1 MTHAVSRRLT
11 RGVTCTLRRRFPPHR
26 FQLFLSL
33 GKEKIFTEELM
44 TSVSPADE
52 TALTP
57 SQAGF
62 ILTKESG
69 SANIIF
75 GLRDGKLAVSGINY

>member
-1 MTHAVSRRLT
+1 
-11 RGVTCTLRRRFPPHR
+11 
-26 FQLFLSL
+26 
-33 GKEKIFTEELM
+33 M

>member
-1 MTHAVSRRLT
+1 MAAYPLYIGFSTGGQSVESRED
-11 RGVTCTLRRRFPPHR
+11 
-26 FQLFLSL
+26 FLSL
-33 GKEKIFTEELM
+33 GKEKIFTEELL
-44 TSVSPADE
+44 TSVSQADE

-69 SANIIF
+69 SANIVF

>member
-1 MTHAVSRRLT
+1 
-11 RGVTCTLRRRFPPHR
+11 
-26 FQLFLSL
+26 
-33 GKEKIFTEELM
+33 M
-44 TSVSPADE
+44 TSVSQADE

-69 SANIIF
+69 SANIVF
-75 GLRDGKLAVSGINY
+75 GLHDGKLAVSGINY